1 MIVRNQELSD
11 SDNCTSIAVT
21 MQFENDNSFFDEQTE
36 GKLSIC
42 EVFQCK
48 KNCIK
53 INKRQLFDKLQCGY
67 ILFYTSC
74 PD

>member
-48 KNCIK
+48 KK
-53 INKRQLFDKLQCGY
+53 LYKNKQKT
-67 ILFYTSC
+67 IV
-74 PD
+74 